1 MRKAVWE
8 EHSTPMR
15 ELGRKTPEEVRSV
28 AAVEDPSSVT
38 TLLKI
43 RRARWPPQ
51 RACSRMSFLFEGR

>member
-1 MRKAVWE
+1 
-8 EHSTPMR
+8 MR